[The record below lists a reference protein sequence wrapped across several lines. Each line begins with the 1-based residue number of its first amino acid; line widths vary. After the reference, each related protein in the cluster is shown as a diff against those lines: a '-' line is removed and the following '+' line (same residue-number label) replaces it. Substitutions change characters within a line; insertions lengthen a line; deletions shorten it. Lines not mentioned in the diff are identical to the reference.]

1 MHTLGQM
8 DFIDIYR
15 AFHLKAADCTF
26 FSNAHETL
34 SRIDHI
40 LGHKA
45 SLSKFRKMEILSS
58 NLSNHT
64 TMRLEID
71 YKKNYFFSFIF
82 ISWRLITLQYCS
94 GFCHTFTWIS
104 QGFTCVP
111 HPDPPS
117 SQKKKKPFKK
127 TTNSWRLSHILLNNK
142 WTTKEIKEGIKNDL
156 HTRKMKTQGSKP
168 MGCSKRSSLKKVY
181 SNTILLQETI
191 KSQIN
196 KLTYI

>member
-1 MHTLGQM
+1 MHTLGQI

-26 FSNAHETL
+26 SSNAHETL

-71 YKKNYFFSFIF
+71 YKKTIYFFFIYF
-82 ISWRLITLQYCS
+82 Y
-94 GFCHTFTWIS
+94 
-104 QGFTCVP
+104 
-111 HPDPPS
+111 
-117 SQKKKKPFKK
+117 
-127 TTNSWRLSHILLNNK
+127 
-142 WTTKEIKEGIKNDL
+142 
-156 HTRKMKTQGSKP
+156 
-168 MGCSKRSSLKKVY
+168 
-181 SNTILLQETI
+181 
-191 KSQIN
+191 
-196 KLTYI
+196 

>member
-1 MHTLGQM
+1 MHTLDQM
-8 DFIDIYR
+8 DFIDTYR
-15 AFHLKAADCTF
+15 AFQLKAAECTF
-26 FSNAHETL
+26 FSSAHETL

-45 SLSKFRKMEILSS
+45 SLGKFRKMEIISS

-64 TMRLEID
+64 TMRLETD
-71 YKKNYFFSFIF
+71 YKKTIIKNTNT
-82 ISWRLITLQYCS
+82 WRQ
-94 GFCHTFTWIS
+94 
-104 QGFTCVP
+104 
-111 HPDPPS
+111 
-117 SQKKKKPFKK
+117 
-127 TTNSWRLSHILLNNK
+127 SHILLNNK
-142 WTTKEIKEGIKNDL
+142 RTIKEIKEGIKNNLD
-156 HTRKMKTQGSKP
+156 TRKMKTQGSKP